1 MAGRH
6 AAGQTTRRTPLTREI
21 IIRAAA
27 PFTAEPSQP
36 RTSAKGGKKA
46 EYRAKHALRRPQRPI
61 APFAAAAIT
70 VTVIGATVGLAHT
83 TAGTTKAGDFEPV
96 TQTEKLDRAQTV
108 SRSQT
113 RPSPRP
119 SPSARTERKK
129 VRTVVIA
136 YRGHQ
141 TGKPDSGG
149 RVTFRPHGKPATGH
163 DSDRDGHASDRDH
176 DDS

>member
-129 VRTVVIA
+129 VRTVVMA
-136 YRGHQ
+136 YDGHQ
-141 TGKPDSGG
+141 TGKPDTGV
-149 RVTFRPHGKPATGH
+149 RVTTARSGKAVSER
-163 DSDRDGHASDRDH
+163 DNDRDAYASGRCH
-176 DDS
+176 EE